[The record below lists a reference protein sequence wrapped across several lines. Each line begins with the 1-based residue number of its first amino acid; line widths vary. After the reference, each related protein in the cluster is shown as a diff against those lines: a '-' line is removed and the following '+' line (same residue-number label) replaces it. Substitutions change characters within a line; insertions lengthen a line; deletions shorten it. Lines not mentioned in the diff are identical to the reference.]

1 MTTVVSSYLEHLL
14 DPIGLRT
21 GILIDVGTKDHIGIG
36 VALSL
41 LAYVISQLI
50 EDCLRNICVQIVYEN
65 SFRHFILFT
74 LYI

>member
-14 DPIGLRT
+14 DTIGLRA
-21 GILIDVGTKDHIGIG
+21 GILIDVGTKDDISIG

-41 LAYVISQLI
+41 LTYVVSQLV

-65 SFRHFILFT
+65 SFRHFILFN